1 MDNKPDAYVI
11 IAELE
16 DNTFRVIT
24 EKLNVRE
31 AREKL
36 EIVQMKIRDKMFP
49 SHDPCH
55 KLELITFLSICSES
69 LRPTRNPSANARPIK
84 ATNHP
89 SSVNVL
95 LL

>member
-24 EKLNVRE
+24 KKLNVRE

-36 EIVQMKIRDKMFP
+36 EIVQLKIRDKMF
-49 SHDPCH
+49 HGVV
-55 KLELITFLSICSES
+55 
-69 LRPTRNPSANARPIK
+69 NAFMYNLK
-84 ATNHP
+84 EQYVDA
-89 SSVNVL
+89 
-95 LL
+95 

>member
-36 EIVQMKIRDKMFP
+36 EIVQMKIRDKMF
-49 SHDPCH
+49 HGV
-55 KLELITFLSICSES
+55 I
-69 LRPTRNPSANARPIK
+69 NAFMFNLK
-84 ATNHP
+84 EQYVDT
-89 SSVNVL
+89 
-95 LL
+95 

>member
-36 EIVQMKIRDKMFP
+36 EIVQLKIKDSHKQNKMF
-49 SHDPCH
+49 HGVV
-55 KLELITFLSICSES
+55 
-69 LRPTRNPSANARPIK
+69 NAFMYNLK
-84 ATNHP
+84 EQYVD
-89 SSVNVL
+89 S
-95 LL
+95 

>member
-36 EIVQMKIRDKMFP
+36 EIVQLKIRDKMF
-49 SHDPCH
+49 HGV
-55 KLELITFLSICSES
+55 I
-69 LRPTRNPSANARPIK
+69 NAFMFNLK
-84 ATNHP
+84 EQYVDT
-89 SSVNVL
+89 
-95 LL
+95 